1 MQKAS
6 LSFDSL
12 GRLGTE
18 NRRIKGPE
26 GSLLPTGRR
35 LILKNMSYPEA
46 AAEALFQKQMGE
58 LTELFSGLMKEH
70 KRLRDFAIAATMRV
84 KVADLRALAAEASAD
99 GNVAA
104 IFAQASVDT
113 AKLEGENAALC
124 VALAQKEALL
134 AEAMVANAKLRAA
147 LREAVPAVAVPSQ
160 QAE

>member
-1 MQKAS
+1 
-6 LSFDSL
+6 
-12 GRLGTE
+12 
-18 NRRIKGPE
+18 
-26 GSLLPTGRR
+26 
-35 LILKNMSYPEA
+35 MSYPEA

>member
-1 MQKAS
+1 M
-6 LSFDSL
+6 
-12 GRLGTE
+12 
-18 NRRIKGPE
+18 
-26 GSLLPTGRR
+26 
-35 LILKNMSYPEA
+35 
-46 AAEALFQKQMGE
+46 
-58 LTELFSGLMKEH
+58 MKEH